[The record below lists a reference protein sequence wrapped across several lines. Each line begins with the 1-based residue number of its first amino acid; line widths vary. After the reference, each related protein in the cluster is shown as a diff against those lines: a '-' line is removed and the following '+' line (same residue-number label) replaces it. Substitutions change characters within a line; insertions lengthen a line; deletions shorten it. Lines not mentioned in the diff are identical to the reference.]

1 MSSVRFLWSR
11 GIAAVLVI
19 LGCFLTAA
27 FGQEK
32 VLEVDGIPIALREV
46 TGEAQVYFSSMRWN
60 RASNEWNVE
69 VTIRNTGSQ
78 TLPSPLVVYIES
90 WSGTSGLLQPDGQ
103 DGAKPYYSLS
113 AQTPVFGLAAGASS
127 QPRTLRLGQGAG
139 SPTLDARVFAASTS
153 PQAAVAFAQTLNE
166 AGQPLPE
173 VVVEEHGPDGLRTNV
188 TDSVRGTGTLGQR
201 TGAHLWK
208 FSKNG
213 YLPVWRNLTID
224 TNSVRVIAG
233 PRLSPRG
240 TNSVVLTPIAGG
252 VLSNLNVAL
261 HFGPGSFNQTA
272 AGTLTS
278 LTGQTL
284 PGFLPAG
291 WSPLG
296 AFWFETDSL
305 VQSPGE
311 AQVRPWDRLATSETA
326 VWIRWN
332 EDVAVWEVLEVQ
344 PGKGLNPL
352 TFGVS
357 AAGAYALLVADS
369 GSFAPPPAVPGQPLP
384 AAAASNANL
393 AGLSAIGTVT
403 PSLSAAS
410 RTPELVTAQAEV
422 SFTNSNGPLPSG
434 LLLQTRIIETY
445 EMADGSFR
453 HTPEY
458 ENHIV
463 AYQRPGDS
471 DPATL
476 VARFP
481 MRPLL
486 LLGSE
491 ELAQATVHVD
501 VMPPQT
507 FSGAVFDHRGGQLV
521 AGPVR
526 IVSAPSNL
534 LEQTTVRLSL
544 LAQTNLNLL
553 ITNAVLGFDLQVG
566 QLPPG
571 KKFSVQFASQTP
583 NSFFVL
589 SRVLSRAGVYGLEPV
604 ERFASDATGQL
615 SSLES
620 ASTERLLGITGGGQ
634 FILARLSAPQ
644 GVIRGVVRGAVQQP
658 LAGAVVRV
666 HPWLTFSDAQGQY
679 RILGSTGAV
688 DVVVTD
694 LSTGDSTITSVVL
707 SNPQAGLV
715 ADVSAQPQAPRV
727 TMISPSPGSNNVP
740 VVSPIVIHFSEPLK
754 LSTVLPNGIEIID
767 ASNQV
772 VVSSISF
779 NLKGTIA
786 FVLPVQPLAPLT
798 QHAIRLGT
806 NITDVSGVP
815 LAGETSFTFRTAT
828 DLLQREL
835 GGQLIS
841 YEPTNGVMRIRGTP
855 GMAEGGGPVVL
866 VNETTGYTST
876 VLAKADGS
884 FDSGIPAEEDDLLSA
899 VFVNA
904 NGTRNVIPVSRQ
916 VFSDGTVGLFQG
928 GGTIEST
935 NSKGVVQVL
944 VEAGAVPGRTKF
956 KIEALDAQML
966 PSFVT
971 NVPAGSPKPLGGLKV
986 RLSGDSLVQS
996 MDVSFPI
1003 NPADL
1008 GLPQGESPTNATYAL
1023 AIPREMFDAE
1033 SGKTNTVYEII
1044 DRMQYEDGKLVTHS
1058 PPFFGLLPALNIDLL
1073 TVPLFMS
1080 VGHQMT
1086 IAGRVYSAEFD
1097 NEGKPKPESIRM
1109 LPGAVVSAVPPGA
1122 PAGIPGRLR
1131 PGTVMATAGGT
1142 NSSYAMMVV
1151 VTEAAPAVVTAS
1163 HPRFPGVAP
1172 VAFVPAMSQAER
1184 FSLGN
1189 FFKPVDVIFPTR
1201 DSEDLSAPTLLFS
1214 HAPERPEPGSNGFV
1228 RIAATDNASRPALTV
1243 SIAEAFSLLGGTNIP
1258 NGEIDLVMTNSED
1271 LGAFTRRETWAVSAP
1286 EPARVL
1292 VQARAVDESG
1302 NEVTSAYPIFFGG
1315 SEPVATNTIPS
1326 PDANDKT
1333 GPRVISSIPSRGG
1346 LGVAPGQPLVLR
1358 FDEPIDRA
1366 ILADPTI
1373 ISLMPGNLR
1382 GKLRLSEDQLELSLD
1397 YPDLKVDTEYT
1408 LTVNSGLKDLSGN
1421 RLDQDPVAEGNNSFV
1436 LTFKSAPLTRSSLPG
1451 IVSGGGAVLR
1461 GIYAYVLDRNSYS
1474 NASVGIYDLSNPTS
1488 PRRAAQFQL
1497 GGGYPRDLVLIPD
1510 YSFKRTTNGA
1520 VETKDLL
1527 AVVGGYTG
1535 QGRSQYLRLID
1546 ISKPLQ
1552 PEWLAG
1558 VALSLNPEAVVS
1570 RVQWSAPYLG
1580 YLQSGSVNSIGVI
1593 DLQSL
1598 ILYEHMTSQEY
1609 AGMPEQGFAGV
1620 DANNDGDYVDEGDEL
1635 PLPAKE
1641 PVEFAGKIHSFT
1653 LENSDAWIND
1663 FVLAEHGQFLGV
1675 VTDAGK
1681 RYSTN
1686 GLPTDEII
1694 PPLYRTLYSSGTF
1707 PEAELASYVFTN
1719 ARPKRV
1725 SFLNDFPVVDNGLTR
1740 IARLALVSIRMNPG
1754 EEDGKTNRLVV
1765 LDVTLPVDP
1774 VRFAEIVIPETAG
1787 DSIFSVIR
1795 REDGLLLAAA
1805 GENSLL
1811 IDPSKFRTPHQ
1822 PGEQHPAIIGI
1833 IPGAGDSM
1841 RTFDGTLAGYNVV
1854 SSEGRN
1860 LLVQSTPTLQFVT
1873 APTNFPFAPQT
1884 LTNLSRSAL
1893 RAVLDG
1899 MSPVTDLWL
1908 SRFRGEPGV
1917 VPSTISPPLGIT
1929 HYYVLAH
1936 VPGSAGSTIE
1946 LSLESLNWGG
1956 QPLRK
1961 MGFLFPPVHAFSTP
1975 ALQSLDQ
1982 VPLADDAP
1990 VRSSRAWRLSSD
2002 PASPYYNLYLSRPF
2016 ALIGESISKDELA
2029 AVKGEVDRD
2038 ILWSGAYLRASFDPS
2053 MAENEVLRPFVGK
2066 VSPEDLVHYPGVE
2079 ALANSY
2085 PADYIQSPNPGP
2097 LIGAVTLTD
2106 ALGALGAHNG
2116 ELRNEAADMVLPGR
2130 RLPIEFRRVMAAQ
2143 GLYDGPFGRGWDF
2156 NYNQRIVE
2164 LSSRG
2169 LAPGARIPQ
2178 VIRDNPADS
2187 ELAEN
2192 RDLMF
2197 YTGAGR
2203 VVVWRFAGTNAPS
2216 EVASDRLVTDVLKWT
2231 NKVERY
2237 YLPPPGA
2244 FNLMFKFKDGRYARL
2259 EPDGTQFWYN
2269 SSGRLVKIYDRY
2281 DKNSLE
2287 LVYNARGELIRIYDE
2302 LRRALDIGWW
2312 RLPTDPMR
2320 RPGIDETTLRPGI
2333 AGKICRLKDYSERD
2347 VLFYYTEDGLL
2358 ERREGPLVETAAET
2372 GFTGRAVV
2380 KYTYSDSSQPGRSG
2394 KTLTGVIGGDNIGS
2408 PLLATTELGLKGRD
2422 TVSKIKVASGELKVD
2437 LGQTNTARALSLG
2450 NASAKVTNPDQ
2461 SSTSYKFDPFG
2472 RPLETLL
2479 SAPNAPEQKTFTEY
2493 YPNGL
2498 LKSVTH
2504 PEGNKIEYVY
2514 DSTNPSL
2521 RSRANVTRVT
2531 KYPGPRGGPT
2541 LVATGEYDGWYNLPA
2556 GNKTDFRTNT
2566 AVITLRLDHRDT
2578 ERVTMAGQMELFQAN
2593 EFGQLEKHTSV
2604 DGIVREWSFNGD
2616 GFVSAF
2622 KVGELV
2628 TSYSYAP
2635 ATGVRSDFT
2644 KRGLSS
2650 SMTDPRNITTSF
2662 VYDELNQLVSS
2673 TRGEQK
2679 TTYAYDSSGNTIE
2692 VRTKVDSDRT
2702 LIEQRTYDQVGFM
2715 RSKTLKNIEVNGVP
2729 TDLVTTFEPDGMR
2742 RVKRA
2747 VFPGGDV
2754 HELEYNHV
2762 GQVTNYVI
2770 GGTYR
2775 EIYEYDGNGNRIS
2788 TTIGGATE
2796 RHVFDGHDRLI
2807 QIVSPA
2813 GSTNSLGYDGNNN
2826 IVWKQSRDSDGTVLS
2841 ELTAE
2846 FDELNRPSRESRL
2859 RDDGV
2864 STATYDY
2871 DTTLRRVI
2879 FTDAMGAT
2887 VATYSD
2893 QYGRVWKEV
2902 TPTRTTETQYDGNG
2916 NVLKRT
2922 VTEGG
2927 RTYKEEYVY
2936 NDLDQMVEAHDNQG
2950 NSTVYTLGLDGRTK
2964 VVKDREGHSITN
2976 EFTLLGEPSLVQDP
2990 NQVSTAFQRSTNRQ
3004 VSAISDASDHTLKT
3018 DFDNL
3023 NRVTKVTLPNNEQT
3037 VYSNF
3042 DALNSPK
3049 DVSLPR
3055 GIHIST
3061 AYNPAGQMTNRVF
3074 TGFSGSRAES
3084 YKYDGLQRLRLVRDP
3099 SGSASFDYDRFG
3111 FTKRFGFEY
3120 QFQAPVLG
3128 VSQIT
3133 FDVLQTANAGG
3144 FRTSL
3149 VYPDAAVTVQNS
3161 RDETGRLLALLPN
3174 SGEPVIKTNVYLG
3187 DSLIVGRTLGNNR
3200 IQMQAEFDSL
3210 RRPIMRRFVSGAGRT
3225 LVDLRYAYDK
3235 NGAQKVRQ
3243 YVHRGGRT
3251 DFFQYDDGYRFQR
3264 VDVDANPSIGPV
3276 AGDRSIEG
3284 FTVPGLLE
3292 GTWSA
3297 GPYARKA
3304 SYSLTD
3310 VLQSI
3315 LTINPD
3321 NLDVPPIGAVY
3332 ESPDELL
3339 FVQKIDGF
3347 TRVRDEVGNITVTR
3361 LFVRIPGNPVPVS
3374 VVATNTYNE
3383 LNQLIRIER
3392 ADGVVIINEYGP
3404 SGLRIRRKVT
3414 GDAARCVPSD
3424 RASLYDGGNLIEERD
3439 LLNGGAVVARYYY
3452 GDQGDE
3458 LIAGDL
3464 FNGSGLVRHYFLTD
3478 VSRSVLGVSDAS
3490 GTMVEQVRYD
3500 AWGQPQ
3506 IEAADSMAPQVAQV
3520 VRQTNS
3526 LLLQFT
3532 EPVLP
3537 VFEAGASTT
3546 NVITSLRQLS
3556 SVIELRANGQA
3567 LSGQLIYE
3575 PARAGAPF
3583 GSAVRFVSSSPL
3595 SGAVVLQI
3603 AGGMLQDGSNNT
3615 NAPIALN
3622 LNVGSEGIVFT
3633 GVAVGSTA
3641 PQGLDRSGIGSP
3653 FLFQGQVFDYETG
3666 LLYCRARFY
3675 DPASGM
3681 FLQRDPSG
3689 YIDGVNQYAGFAN
3702 NPISLRDPT
3711 GHATPE
3717 GMDQGEE
3724 AHGVGNDIA
3733 RMAKESFDRTM
3744 DLGTATAHGI
3754 DLLNSGNPGS
3764 QGALDAMRG
3773 AELIISDVQVAAGAF
3788 GTLKMGLTSAVN
3800 LTRRAAG
3807 FMQRF
3812 RGSPQIPQAVREHLI
3827 KSGLTQ
3833 IEIDAIIPAMKKH
3846 GVSRLSIRSFKEKRF
3861 ARQAGVNAGLPQK
3874 PVHIKDKTGFDS
3886 TITKDGVT
3894 YVSDADILHVE
3905 VNGRPATLKE
3915 VQKFTASAN
3924 RNYTKLWNQRGL
3936 GAIGVPANPPF
3947 QHGSHLG
3954 MAQMYERGG
3963 KVNGQYIGSVGHP
3976 DESFTIR
3983 IRGDGNVLAYDTP
3996 RWKTHQDIM
4005 RMGGVLQNR
4014 MLAQGV
4020 PPLTFP
4026 GNNLWPGKNWNNFR
4040 KDYVMESLSYF
4051 WDPVNNAVDQ
4061 SKMRRFFGTK

>member
-1 MSSVRFLWSR
+1 MSSARFLFGR
-11 GIAAVLVI
+11 GTSAFVLI
-19 LGCFLTAA
+19 LGCFLPAA
-27 FGQEK
+27 FAQEK
-32 VLEVDGIPIALREV
+32 MLEVDGIPVALREV

-69 VTIRNTGSQ
+69 ATIRNTGTQ
-78 TLPSPLVVYIES
+78 TLPSPLVLYIES
-90 WSGTSGLLQPDGQ
+90 WTGTSGLLQPDGT

-113 AQTPVFGLAAGASS
+113 AQTPVVGLAAGASS

-139 SPTLDARVFAASTS
+139 SPTLNARVFAASTS

-173 VVVEEHGPDGLRTNV
+173 VIVEENGPDGLRTNV
-188 TDSVRGTGTLGQR
+188 TDSARGAGTLGQR
-201 TGAHLWK
+201 AGAHLWK
-208 FSKNG
+208 FSKLG
-213 YLPVWRNLTID
+213 YLPVWRRSTID
-224 TNSVRVIAG
+224 TNSVRLIAG

-240 TNSVVLTPIAGG
+240 TNTVIFTPIAGG
-252 VLSNLNVAL
+252 LLTNLNVAL
-261 HFGPGSFNQTA
+261 QFGPGCFNQSA
-272 AGTLTS
+272 NGTLTP

-284 PGFLPAG
+284 PGFLPLG

-296 AFWFETDSL
+296 AFWFETGAAI
-305 VQSPGE
+305 QSPGE
-311 AQVRPWDRLATSETA
+311 ARIRPWDRVGVAEQA
-326 VWIRWN
+326 VWVRWN
-332 EDVAVWEVLEVQ
+332 ENLTVWEVLETK
-344 PGKGLNPL
+344 PGQGPNLL
-352 TFGVS
+352 SFGVPS
-357 AAGAYALLVADS
+357 TGAYALVVGDVGA
-369 GSFAPPPAVPGQPLP
+369 FAPASAVPGQPLP
-384 AAAASNANL
+384 SSSGNADLSGIAAL
-393 AGLSAIGTVT
+393 GTVT
-403 PSLSAAS
+403 PALSAAS
-410 RTPELVTAQAEV
+410 RTPDLVTAQAEV
-422 SFTNSNGPLPSG
+422 VFTNSQGALPSG
-434 LLLQTRIIETY
+434 LLLQTRVSETY
-445 EMADGSFR
+445 EMADGALR
-453 HTPEY
+453 YTPPY
-458 ENHIV
+458 ENHII
-463 AYQRPGDS
+463 AYQRPGDA
-471 DPATL
+471 DPSTL
-476 VARFP
+476 VSRFP

-491 ELAQATVHVD
+491 ELAQANVHVD
-501 VMPPQT
+501 VLPPQT

-521 AGPVR
+521 VGPVR
-526 IVSAPSNL
+526 ISSGPSNL
-534 LEQTTVRLSL
+534 LQQTTVRLSL
-544 LAQTNLNLL
+544 LAQTNLQAL
-553 ITNAVLGFDLQVG
+553 ITNAILGFDLQIG

-571 KKFSVQFASQTP
+571 KRLSVQFAPQTP
-583 NSFFVL
+583 HSFYVL
-589 SRVLSRAGVYGLEPV
+589 ARVLSRNGLHGLEPV
-604 ERFASDATGQL
+604 ERFASGATGL
-615 SSLES
+615 LLSLE
-620 ASTERLLGITGGGQ
+620 AAAAEKLPGVTGGGQ
-634 FILARLSAPQ
+634 FVLVRLPGAQ
-644 GVIRGVVRGAVQQP
+644 GVIRGLVQGSSQQP
-658 LAGAVVRV
+658 LAGALVRV
-666 HPWLTFSDAQGQY
+666 NAWMTFSDAQGQY

-688 DVVVTD
+688 EVVVTD
-694 LSTGDSTITSVVL
+694 LNTGDSTINSLVL
-707 SNPQAGLV
+707 TDPQAGIA
-715 ADVSAQPQAPRV
+715 ADLSAQRQAPRV
-727 TMISPSPGSNNVP
+727 TMVSPLPGSNNVP
-740 VVSPIVIHFSEPLK
+740 VVSPIVIHFSEPIK
-754 LSTVLPNGIEIID
+754 LSTAVPNGIELVD

-772 VVSSISF
+772 VVASISF
-779 NLKGTIA
+779 NLKGTVA
-786 FVLPVQPLAPLT
+786 FLLPVQPLAPLM
-798 QHAIRLGT
+798 QHTIQIST
-806 NITDVSGVP
+806 NVTDLSGAA
-815 LAGETSFTFRTAT
+815 LAGSASFSFRTAS

-841 YEPTNGVMRIRGTP
+841 YEATNGVMRIRGTP
-855 GMAEGGGPVVL
+855 GMAEGEAPVVL
-866 VNETTGYTST
+866 VNEITGYTST

-884 FDSGIPAEEDDLLSA
+884 FDSGIPAEEDDSLSA

-904 NGTRNVIPVSRQ
+904 NGTRNTIPVSRQ
-916 VFSDGTVGLFQG
+916 VFRDGSVGLFQG
-928 GGTIEST
+928 GGVLEST
-935 NSKGVVQVL
+935 NSQGVVQVL

-956 KIEALDAQML
+956 KVEALDAQAL
-966 PSFVT
+966 PPFVT
-971 NVPAGSPKPLGGLKV
+971 NVPSGSPKPLGGLKV
-986 RLSGDSLVQS
+986 RLSGDVLLQS

-1023 AIPREMFDAE
+1023 AIPLEMFDTE

-1044 DRMQYEDGKLVTHS
+1044 DRMQYENGKLVTHS
-1058 PPFFGLLPALNIDLL
+1058 PPFYGLLPALNIDLL

-1122 PAGIPGRLR
+1122 PSGMPGRLR
-1131 PGTVMATAGGT
+1131 PGTTMATAGGT

-1163 HPRFPGVAP
+1163 HPRFPGIAP
-1172 VAFVPAMSQAER
+1172 VAYVPAMSQAER

-1189 FFKPVDVIFPTR
+1189 FFRPVDVIFPTR
-1201 DSEDLSAPTLLFS
+1201 DSEDHSAPTLLFS

-1243 SIAEAFSLLGGTNIP
+1243 SIAEAFSLLRGTNIP
-1258 NGEIDLVMTNSED
+1258 NGQIDLVMTNSED
-1271 LGAFTRRETWAVSAP
+1271 LGAFTRREIWAVSAP

-1292 VQARAVDESG
+1292 VQARALDESG

-1315 SEPVATNTIPS
+1315 SEPVATNNIPS
-1326 PDANDKT
+1326 PDLNDKT
-1333 GPRVISSIPSRGG
+1333 GPRVISSVPSRGG
-1346 LGVAPGQPLVLR
+1346 LSVAPGQPLILR

-1366 ILADPTI
+1366 ILEDPTI
-1373 ISLMPGNLR
+1373 ISLMPDNLR
-1382 GKLRLSEDQLELSLD
+1382 GRLRLSEDQLELSLD

-1408 LTVNSGLKDLSGN
+1408 LTVNSGLKDLNGN

-1436 LTFKSAPLTRSSLPG
+1436 LTFKSASLTKSSLPG
-1451 IVSGGGAVLR
+1451 IASGGGAVLR

-1474 NASVGIYDLSNPTS
+1474 NASVGIYDLSNPS
-1488 PRRAAQFQL
+1488 APRRAAQFLL

-1510 YSFKRTTNGA
+1510 YSFKRTTNGI
-1520 VETKDLL
+1520 VETKDVL

-1558 VALSLNPEAVVS
+1558 IALSLNAEAVVS

-1580 YLQSGSVNSIGVI
+1580 YLQSGSVNSVGLI
-1593 DLQSL
+1593 DLQTL
-1598 ILYEHMTSQEY
+1598 ILFEHMTPEEY
-1609 AGMPEQGFAGV
+1609 KTMPELGFPGV
-1620 DANNDGDYVDEGDEL
+1620 DANNDGDYVDEADEL
-1635 PLPAKE
+1635 PLPARE

-1694 PPLYRTLYSSGTF
+1694 PPLYRTLYSSGTL

-1725 SFLNDFPVVDNGLTR
+1725 SLLNEFPIVDNGFTR

-1754 EEDGKTNRLVV
+1754 DEDGKTNRLVV
-1765 LDVTLPVDP
+1765 LDVTLPVEP
-1774 VRFAEIVIPETAG
+1774 VLFAEIVIPATAG

-1795 REDGLLLAAA
+1795 RADGLLIAAA

-1811 IDPSKFRTPHQ
+1811 IDPAKFRAPHN
-1822 PGEQHPAIIGI
+1822 PEDQHPAIVGI

-1854 SSEGRN
+1854 SSDGRN
-1860 LLVQSTPTLQFVT
+1860 LLIQSTPTLQFVT
-1873 APTNFPFAPQT
+1873 APTNTPFIPHT
-1884 LTNLSRSAL
+1884 LTNLSRTSL

-1908 SRFRGEPGV
+1908 SRYRGEPGV
-1917 VPSTISPPLGIT
+1917 VPSTISPALGVT

-1936 VPGSAGSTIE
+1936 VPGSAGATIE
-1946 LSLESLNWGG
+1946 LSLESLNWAG

-1961 MGFLFPPVHAFSTP
+1961 MGFLFPPVHTFSAS
-1975 ALQSLDQ
+1975 ALQDLDQ
-1982 VPLADDAP
+1982 SPLGDDAP
-1990 VRSSRAWRLSSD
+1990 VRSSKAWRLSHD
-2002 PASPYYNLYLSRPF
+2002 PGSPYYNLYLSRPF
-2016 ALIGESISKDELA
+2016 ALISESISKDELN
-2029 AVKGEVDRD
+2029 AVKTEVDRD
-2038 ILWSGAYLRASFDPS
+2038 LLWSGAYLRASFDPS
-2053 MAENEVLRPFVGK
+2053 MAENGVLRPFVGK

-2079 ALANSY
+2079 VLANSY
-2085 PADYIQSPNPGP
+2085 PGDYIQSPNPGP

-2106 ALGALGAHNG
+2106 ALGAMGAHNG
-2116 ELRNEAADMVLPGR
+2116 ELRNETADMVLPGR
-2130 RLPIEFRRVMAAQ
+2130 RLPIEFRRVMASQ

-2156 NYNQRIVE
+2156 NYNQRVVE
-2164 LSSRG
+2164 LSNRG
-2169 LAPGARIPQ
+2169 LAPGAKIPQ

-2192 RDLMF
+2192 RDLLF

-2203 VVVWRFAGTNAPS
+2203 VVVWKFAGTNAPP
-2216 EVASDRLVTDVLKWT
+2216 EVASDPLVTETLRWT

-2269 SSGRLVKIYDRY
+2269 ASGRLVKIYDRY

-2302 LRRALDIGWW
+2302 LRRALDVGWW

-2333 AGKICRLKDYSERD
+2333 AGKICRLKDYSDRD
-2347 VLFYYTEDGLL
+2347 VLFYYSEDGLL
-2358 ERREGPLVETAAET
+2358 EKREGPLVETAAEN
-2372 GFTGRAVV
+2372 GFTGRAAT

-2394 KTLTGVIGGDNIGS
+2394 RTLSGIIGGDDIGS
-2408 PLLATTELGLKGRD
+2408 PLLSSTEVGLKGRD
-2422 TVSKIKVASGELKVD
+2422 TVSKLKIATGELKVD

-2450 NASAKVTNPDQ
+2450 NATAKVTNPDQ
-2461 SSTSYKFDPFG
+2461 SSTSYKFDRFG
-2472 RPLETLL
+2472 RPLETVL
-2479 SAPNAPEQKTFTEY
+2479 SAPNAPEQRTFNEY
-2493 YPNGL
+2493 YANGL

-2514 DSTNPSL
+2514 DAANPSL
-2521 RSRANVTRVT
+2521 RSRANVIQVT
-2531 KYPGPRGGPT
+2531 KYPGPRGGPV
-2541 LVATGEYDGWYNLPA
+2541 LAATSEYDEWYNLSA
-2556 GNKTDFRTNT
+2556 GDKTDFRTNT
-2566 AVITLRLDHRDT
+2566 VVITLRLDHRDT
-2578 ERVTMAGQMELFQAN
+2578 ERMTQAGQMELFQAN
-2593 EFGQLEKHTSV
+2593 EFGQLEKHTSL
-2604 DGIVREWSFNGD
+2604 DGIVREWAFNGD
-2616 GFVSAF
+2616 GFLSSI
-2622 KVGELV
+2622 KIGDLV

-2644 KRGLSS
+2644 KRGLASS
-2650 SMTDPRNITTSF
+2650 VTDPRNITTSF
-2662 VYDELNQLVSS
+2662 IYDELNQLVSS
-2673 TRGEQK
+2673 TRAGQK
-2679 TTYAYDSSGNTIE
+2679 TTYAYDSSGNTTE
-2692 VRTKVDSDRT
+2692 VRTKVDDDRT

-2715 RSKTLKNIEVNGVP
+2715 RSKTLKNVEVNGVP
-2729 TDLVTTFEPDGMR
+2729 ADLVTTFEPDGMR

-2775 EIYEYDGNGNRIS
+2775 EIYEYDGNGNRVS

-2796 RHVFDGHDRLI
+2796 RHVFDGHDRLV
-2807 QIVSPA
+2807 QIISPA
-2813 GSTNSLGYDGNNN
+2813 GSSNSLAYDGNNN
-2826 IVWKQSRDSDGTVLS
+2826 IVWKQSRDADGTVLS
-2841 ELTAE
+2841 ELSAE
-2846 FDELNRPSRESRL
+2846 FDELNRSVRESRL

-2864 STATYDY
+2864 STATSEY
-2871 DTTLRRVI
+2871 DTAQRRVI

-2887 VATYSD
+2887 VITYSD

-2902 TPTRTTETQYDGNG
+2902 APTRNTETTYDGNG
-2916 NVLKRT
+2916 NVLTRT

-2927 RTYKEEYVY
+2927 RIYKQEFVY
-2936 NDLDQMVEAHDNQG
+2936 NDLDQMIEVRDNQG
-2950 NSTVYTLGLDGRTK
+2950 NATVYTLGLDGRTK
-2964 VVKDREGHSITN
+2964 VVKDREGFSITN
-2976 EFTLLGEPSLVQDP
+2976 RFTLLGEPSLVQDA
-2990 NQVSTAFQRSTNRQ
+2990 NQVTTGYERSTNRQ
-3004 VSAISDASDHTLKT
+3004 VSAISDTADHSQRTE
-3018 DFDNL
+3018 FDHL
-3023 NRVTKVTLPNNEQT
+3023 NRVTRVVLPNNQET
-3037 VYSNF
+3037 IYSNF

-3061 AYNPAGQMTNRVF
+3061 AYSPAGQMTNRVF
-3074 TGFSGSRAES
+3074 TGLSGGRSES
-3084 YKYDGLQRLRLVRDP
+3084 YTYDGLQRLRLVRDP

-3111 FTKRFGFEY
+3111 FTKRFGFQY
-3120 QFQAPVLG
+3120 QFQAPVPS
-3128 VSQIT
+3128 VSQMS
-3133 FDVLQTANAGG
+3133 FDVLQAANAGG

-3149 VYPDAAVTVQNS
+3149 VYPDAAVTVQNR
-3161 RDETGRLLALLPN
+3161 RDATGRLLALLPE

-3187 DSLIVGRTLGNNR
+3187 DSLISGRTLGNGR
-3200 IQMQAEFDSL
+3200 VRMEAEFDSL
-3210 RRPIMRRFVSGAGRT
+3210 RRPIMRRFVTDAGRT
-3225 LVDLRYAYDK
+3225 LMDVRYAYDK
-3235 NGAQKVRQ
+3235 NGAQRARQ

-3251 DFFQYDDGYRFQR
+3251 DFFQYDAGYRFRR
-3264 VDVDANPSIGPV
+3264 VDVDAHPVIGNV
-3276 AGDRSIEG
+3276 AGNRSLPNFTIPNAIEG
-3284 FTVPGLLE
+3284 N
-3292 GTWSA
+3292 WSA
-3297 GPYARKA
+3297 GPYAREA
-3304 SYSLTD
+3304 TYSQTD

-3315 LTINPD
+3315 ATLNPD
-3321 NLDVPPIGAVY
+3321 NVPVPPIGGVY
-3332 ESPDELL
+3332 VNPDELL
-3339 FVQKIDGF
+3339 FVQSIDGF
-3347 TRVRDEVGNITVTR
+3347 SRLRDEVGNVVVTK
-3361 LFVRIPGNPVPVS
+3361 LFVRIPGNPIPVS

-3383 LNQLIRIER
+3383 LNQLIRVQR
-3392 ADGVVIINEYGP
+3392 ADGVLVQNEYGP
-3404 SGLRIRRKVT
+3404 SGLRIRRKVS
-3414 GDAARCVPSD
+3414 GDIARCVPSD
-3424 RASLYDGGNLIEERD
+3424 RAFLYDGGNLIEERD
-3439 LLNGGAVVARYYY
+3439 LLNGGVVVARYYY

-3458 LIAGDL
+3458 LIAGDIS
-3464 FNGSGLVRHYFLTD
+3464 NGSELTRYYFLTD
-3478 VSRSVLGVSDAS
+3478 VSRSVLGVCDTNGAL
-3490 GTMVEQVRYD
+3490 VEQTRYD
-3500 AWGQPQ
+3500 TWGQPQ
-3506 IEAADSMAPQVAQV
+3506 IEAADFASPQVAAV
-3520 VRQTNS
+3520 VRETNS
-3526 LLLQFT
+3526 LLIQFT

-3537 VFEAGASTT
+3537 TFEAGASAT
-3546 NVITSLRQLS
+3546 NIITSLRQLS
-3556 SVIELRANGQA
+3556 SVIEIRSNGQP
-3567 LSGQLIYE
+3567 LNGQFLFE
-3575 PARAGAPF
+3575 PARPGAPF
-3583 GSAVRFVSSSPL
+3583 GSAVRFVSAGAL
-3595 SGAVVLQI
+3595 SGAVVLQV
-3603 AGGMLQDGSNNT
+3603 AGGLLQDASNNT
-3615 NAPIALN
+3615 NAPITLN
-3622 LNVGSEGIVFT
+3622 LNVGGEGSVFT
-3633 GVAVGSTA
+3633 GPAIGSTA
-3641 PQGLDRSGIGSP
+3641 PQGTDRSFIGSP
-3653 FLFQGQVFDYETG
+3653 FLFHGQVFDYDTG

-3702 NPISLRDPT
+3702 NPVSLRDPT

-3717 GMDQGEE
+3717 SMDQGEE
-3724 AHGVGNDIA
+3724 AHGVGADIA

-3744 DLGTATAHGI
+3744 DLGTSTAHGI

-3773 AELIISDVQVAAGAF
+3773 ADLIISDVQVAAGAF
-3788 GTLKMGLTSAVN
+3788 GMLKIGLTSSVN

-3807 FMQRF
+3807 FMQKF
-3812 RGSPQIPQAVREHLI
+3812 RGTPQIPKAVREHLL

-3846 GVSRLSIRSFKEKRF
+3846 GVSRLSIRSFKEAKRA

-3874 PVHIKDKTGFDS
+3874 PMHVKDKTGDDA
-3886 TITKDGVT
+3886 TVTKDGIT

-3915 VQKFTASAN
+3915 IQKFTASAN

-3936 GAIGVPANPPF
+3936 GVVGVPSNPPF
-3947 QHGSHLG
+3947 QHGSHLS
-3954 MAQMYERGG
+3954 MSQMYKWGG
-3963 KVNGQYIGSVGHP
+3963 KVDGNYIAAVGHP
-3976 DESFTIR
+3976 DDSFTIR

-4005 RMGGVLQNR
+4005 RMGAVLQNR
-4014 MLAQGV
+4014 MVTQGV

-4026 GNNLWPGKNWNNFR
+4026 GNNLWPGKNWNDFR